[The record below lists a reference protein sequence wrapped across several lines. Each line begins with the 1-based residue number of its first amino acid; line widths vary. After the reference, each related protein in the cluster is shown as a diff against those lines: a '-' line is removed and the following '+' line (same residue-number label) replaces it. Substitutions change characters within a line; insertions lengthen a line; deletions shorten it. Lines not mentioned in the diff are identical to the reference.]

1 MRSVI
6 ALANSR
12 FICFSLSVILS
23 KTDLDSIT
31 QVSSKQPHAI
41 LGMHPCAVGRK
52 SGLVVRAYLD
62 DAKSCEVVDI
72 KKPEGKRYPLE
83 RLTEDGFFEG
93 FISRKAVFGYR
104 LRVERYNG
112 EVREFYD
119 PYSFLPG
126 ISEEDV
132 YLFNEGNLHR
142 AYKTMGAHV
151 RNLNGTGGVSFAV
164 WAPHATRVSLVGDF
178 NHWNGR
184 YHPMRSLGA
193 SGIWELFVPGL
204 EAGAKYKFEIGTEHG
219 QGYPFLKTDPY
230 GACFE
235 SPPHNASIVC
245 NVDTYEWNDAD
256 WIQQRESTD
265 WMTAPISIYE
275 MHVGSWKRVVED
287 ANRPLSYR
295 ELAVEL
301 VEYLRE
307 MRYTHVQFMPLA
319 EYPYEGSWGYQVTG
333 FFAPTHRFGT
343 PEDFMFLV
351 DTLHQNGFG
360 VIMDW
365 VPAHFPTD
373 SFALG
378 QFDGTALYEHAD
390 PRQGFHQDWGT
401 YIFNYGRKEVCT
413 FLIASALAWCDRY
426 HIDGLRVDAVASMLY
441 LDYSREEGQWIP
453 NQHGGRENIDAIE
466 FLRRTNELVHS
477 YYPGTLMIAE
487 ESTAFPGITKPTSE
501 GGVGFD
507 LKWNMGWMHD
517 TLHYF
522 QTDPVFR
529 KYEHHQLTFGM
540 LYQYT
545 EKFTQVFSHDE
556 VVHGKGSLL
565 TKMHGCQITDKAR
578 QLRLL
583 FALMWMW
590 PGKKTLFMGS
600 DFGQSAEWAYNR
612 SLDWHLLQYMDH
624 EGVQKTV
631 CDLNGLYRTV
641 PGLAAGDHRPEGFEW
656 INHTYAD
663 ESILAFLRRGDEETD
678 TLVAVGNFT
687 PVLRENFRIGV
698 PYGGFWQEIINTDA
712 KAYGGYGYG
721 NFGGVHSDEIE
732 WDGRPYSVQLTL
744 PPLAMCVFRFKVET
758 PVKK

>member
-1 MRSVI
+1 
-6 ALANSR
+6 
-12 FICFSLSVILS
+12 
-23 KTDLDSIT
+23 
-31 QVSSKQPHAI
+31 
-41 LGMHPCAVGRK
+41 MHLCKVDKKEGV
-52 SGLVVRAYLD
+52 VVRVFLD
-62 DAKSCEVVDI
+62 DAKSCEVLDVS
-72 KKPEGKRYPLE
+72 KPKGKYHPLE
-83 RLTEDGFFEG
+83 HLTEDGFYEG
-93 FISRKAVFGYR
+93 FIPAKSLFKYS
-104 LRVERYNG
+104 LRIKRYNG

-119 PYSFLPG
+119 PYSFLPS

-132 YLFNEGNLHR
+132 YLFNEGNLHY
-142 AYKTMGAHV
+142 AHKVMGAHV
-151 RNLNGTGGVSFAV
+151 RTLDGVKGVSFSV
-164 WAPHATRVSLVGDF
+164 WAPNADRVSVVGDF

-204 EAGAKYKFEIGTEHG
+204 EVGVKYKFEIGRSNRE
-219 QGYPFLKTDPY
+219 YPFLKTDPY
-230 GACFE
+230 GTCFE
-235 SPPHNASIVC
+235 SPPHNAAIVC
-245 NVDTYEWNDAD
+245 DVDNYEWRDAD
-256 WIQQRESTD
+256 WLKKRESTD
-265 WMTAPISIYE
+265 WSAAPISIYE

-295 ELAVEL
+295 ELANEL
-301 VEYLRE
+301 VTYLSA
-307 MRYTHVQFMPLA
+307 MRYTHVQFMPLS
-319 EYPYEGSWGYQVTG
+319 EHPFDGSWGYQVTG
-333 FFAPTHRFGT
+333 FFAPTYRFGP
-343 PEDFMFLV
+343 PEDFMYLV

-378 QFDGTALYEHAD
+378 QFDGTALYEHED

-401 YIFNYGRKEVCT
+401 YIFNYGRNEVCT
-413 FLIASALAWCDRY
+413 FLISSALAWCDRY

-453 NQHGGRENIDAIE
+453 NQHGGRENVDAIE
-466 FLRRTNELVHS
+466 FLRQTNKLVHD

-487 ESTAFPGITKPTSE
+487 ESTDFPGVTRPIQE
-501 GGVGFD
+501 GGIGFD

-522 QTDPVFR
+522 QTDPIYR
-529 KYEHHQLTFGM
+529 KHEHNHLTFGM

-565 TKMHGCQITDKAR
+565 TKMHGWEIAYKAR
-578 QLRLL
+578 QLRLM
-583 FALMWMW
+583 FAFMWLW

-600 DFGQSAEWAYNR
+600 DFGQSAEWAYNQ
-612 SLDWHLLQYMDH
+612 SLDWNLLQYADH
-624 EGVQKTV
+624 KGVQNVV
-631 CDLNGLYRTV
+631 CDLNVLYQTV
-641 PGLAAGDHRPEGFEW
+641 PGLASGDHHPEGFEW

-663 ESILAFLRRGDEETD
+663 ESILAFLRNGETAGD
-678 TLVAVGNFT
+678 TLVAIGNYT

-698 PYGGFWQEIINTDA
+698 PYSGGWQEVINTDA
-712 KAYGGYGYG
+712 KEYGGYGYG

-732 WDGRPYSVQLTL
+732 WDGRPYSIRITI
-744 PPLAMCVFRFKVET
+744 PPLSMCVFRFQEG
-758 PVKK
+758 